1 MPEVKTKS
9 GKVEEFAYTAKGK
22 AAAAAVAA
30 AKKAKSKSKSKM
42 YPPVKGKK
50 SLFEKMKAVAKKIP
64 GTETNRRAK
73 NNKNVATGIGRKPT
87 YKDKD

>member
-1 MPEVKTKS
+1 MSEVKIKS
-9 GKVEEFAYTAKGK
+9 GK
-22 AAAAAVAA
+22 A
-30 AKKAKSKSKSKM
+30 AKKAKSKM

-64 GTETNRRAK
+64 GTETYRRAK